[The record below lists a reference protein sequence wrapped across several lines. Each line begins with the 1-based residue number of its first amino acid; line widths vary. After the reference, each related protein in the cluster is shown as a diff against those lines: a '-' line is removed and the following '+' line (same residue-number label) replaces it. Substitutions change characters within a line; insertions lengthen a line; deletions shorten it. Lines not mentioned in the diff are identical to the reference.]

1 MKGLRWA
8 ALFTLATCTTALVAC
23 GGGGGGAA
31 GPGDANRGKTLFES
45 KACVTCHTLPGVA
58 SATGT
63 VGPPLAGIANTAGTR
78 KAGMAAEAYIRESIE
93 NPNAFVVPGFPSPS
107 PMPPGQATGQE
118 LADLVAFLLAQR

>member
-8 ALFTLATCTTALVAC
+8 APLTLATCTLALVAC
-23 GGGGGGAA
+23 GGGGGAA

-45 KACVTCHTLPGVA
+45 KACITCHTLPGIA

-78 KAGMAAEAYIRESIE
+78 KPGMSAEAYIRESIE

-107 PMPPGQATGQE
+107 PMPPGQAAGQE